1 MSAAERLQAIT
12 GESAAEWVA
21 IEALRPWKDNPRKN
35 DGEPVRKVAESIQ
48 RFGFGAPILARRENG
63 EIIAGHTRWKAAK
76 KLGLDRVPVR
86 YLDLDPA
93 DAHLLAV
100 ADNRVAAEATW
111 DDAMLA
117 AILADLKAQG
127 HELEATG
134 FDAAELD
141 KLLADAT
148 GGPGAEAPEPEI
160 SRADELRE
168 KWGTEPGQRWL
179 TPSRTAPGGCHVLL
193 CGDSAAEADVARVMG
208 AERAHAM
215 WTDPPY
221 GVAYVGKTKA
231 ALTIANDDLKGDAL
245 REFLVRCFSSAAKG
259 ALKEGSAV
267 YVAHPAGALSL
278 EFLLAFREVGWRLH
292 QTLVWRKDSFV
303 LGHADYHYAH
313 EPILF
318 GYVPG
323 GGRRGRGGEGWYGD
337 NAQSTVFEVPK
348 PRSNDEHPTMKP
360 VELVATMLRN
370 SVPVGGIVYEPFS
383 GSGTTLVAAEGAGRV
398 GRGIEIDPKYVAVAL
413 ERLSAMGLQPELDAA
428 A

>member
-1 MSAAERLQAIT
+1 MLT
-12 GESAAEWVA
+12 GEPAAEWVA
-21 IEALRPWKDNPRKN
+21 IDALRPWKDNPRKN

-117 AILADLKAQG
+117 AVLVGLTAQG
-127 HELEATG
+127 HEVAATG
-134 FDAAELD
+134 FDDAVLD
-141 KLLADAT
+141 KLIADAT

-160 SRADELRE
+160 KLRE
-168 KWGTEPGQRWL
+168 KWGTATGQRWL
-179 TPSRTAPGGCHVLL
+179 TPSRTAPGGRHVLL

-231 ALTIANDDLKGDAL
+231 GSTARSSPTSWSRL
-245 REFLVRCFSSAAKG
+245 RTPTGIRTTCGLYSVRGPC
-259 ALKEGSAV
+259 
-267 YVAHPAGALSL
+267 
-278 EFLLAFREVGWRLH
+278 
-292 QTLVWRKDSFV
+292 
-303 LGHADYHYAH
+303 
-313 EPILF
+313 
-318 GYVPG
+318 
-323 GGRRGRGGEGWYGD
+323 
-337 NAQSTVFEVPK
+337 AQSVSPK
-348 PRSNDEHPTMKP
+348 TSCRSVTSKRRQR
-360 VELVATMLRN
+360 T
-370 SVPVGGIVYEPFS
+370 G
-383 GSGTTLVAAEGAGRV
+383 
-398 GRGIEIDPKYVAVAL
+398 
-413 ERLSAMGLQPELDAA
+413 
-428 A
+428 

>member
-1 MSAAERLQAIT
+1 
-12 GESAAEWVA
+12 V
-21 IEALRPWKDNPRKN
+21 
-35 DGEPVRKVAESIQ
+35 
-48 RFGFGAPILARRENG
+48 
-63 EIIAGHTRWKAAK
+63 
-76 KLGLDRVPVR
+76 
-86 YLDLDPA
+86 
-93 DAHLLAV
+93 
-100 ADNRVAAEATW
+100 
-111 DDAMLA
+111 
-117 AILADLKAQG
+117 
-127 HELEATG
+127 
-134 FDAAELD
+134 
-141 KLLADAT
+141 
-148 GGPGAEAPEPEI
+148 
-160 SRADELRE
+160 
-168 KWGTEPGQRWL
+168 
-179 TPSRTAPGGCHVLL
+179 PGGRHVLL

-208 AERAHAM
+208 QDRANAM

-231 ALTIANDDLKGDAL
+231 ALTIANDNLKGDAL
-245 REFLVRCFSSAAKG
+245 REFLVRCFASAAKC
-259 ALKEGSAV
+259 ALTEGSAV

-292 QTLVWRKDSFV
+292 QTLVWKKDSFV

-323 GGRRGRGGEGWYGD
+323 AGRRGRGGEGWYGD
-337 NAQSTVFEVPK
+337 NAQSSVFEVPK

-413 ERLSAMGLQPELDAA
+413 ERLSAMGLEPALDAA